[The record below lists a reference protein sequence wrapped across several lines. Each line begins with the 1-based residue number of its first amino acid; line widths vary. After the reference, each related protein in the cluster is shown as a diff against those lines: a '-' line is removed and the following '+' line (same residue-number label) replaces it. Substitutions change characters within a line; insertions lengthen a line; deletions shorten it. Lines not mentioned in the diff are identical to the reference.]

1 MEVFIGKDLKN
12 LSFGRFFKW
21 NYVKILA
28 KIAWPLEPTHGQLEC
43 LGHLS
48 GMGHLRG
55 MARLSGLE
63 HLSALGHLSVPAQ
76 FKNSILNHLSSKQ
89 KPILLMLQHNLIFH
103 KSNLFRHT
111 YDFAVR
117 WTTILDLQWR
127 ATHYLKRLLWSNIRT
142 KLANNYARLI
152 ILTIS

>member
-1 MEVFIGKDLKN
+1 MKLCEN
-12 LSFGRFFKW
+12 LSKNCMTTW
-21 NYVKILA
+21 ANSWT
-28 KIAWPLEPTHGQLEC
+28 AWVPWSLKRHGSLKGHGSIERPWALEC
-43 LGHLS
+43 S
-48 GMGHLRG
+48 R
-55 MARLSGLE
+55 ALE